1 MKGVPMYIVT
11 IRDSGQKRAIARE
24 IYVTGV
30 KKTRPPLW
38 RGTRDVCRF

>member
-1 MKGVPMYIVT
+1 MYIVT

-30 KKTRPPLW
+30 KKRAH
-38 RGTRDVCRF
+38 RCGAGRAMFAAFEE